1 MLEKIHFLGH
11 STFRIDGPPV
21 VYLDPYMLSGEYP
34 KADVILIT
42 HEHGDHCSPESVAEI
57 RGEDTVI
64 VTIAAAAAKLEG
76 DIRILGPGDG
86 ITVKGIE
93 VEAVP
98 AYNIDKFRSPGVPY
112 HPKESGHVGLI
123 VTIEGQRIYHAG
135 DTDHIP
141 EMADR
146 GLFQSAGEIDV
157 AILPISGGPVMTADE
172 AAEAVG
178 TIRPRIAI
186 PMHIGR
192 HRGSQEDIDT
202 FREKAP
208 AEVVLLEME

>member
-1 MLEKIHFLGH
+1 MLEKIHWLGH

-21 VYLDPYMLSGEYP
+21 VYLDPYMLSGECP
-34 KADVILIT
+34 KADLILIT
-42 HEHGDHCSPESVAEI
+42 HDHRDHCSPESVAEI
-57 RGEDTVI
+57 RKDDTVT
-64 VTIAAAAAKLEG
+64 VTIAAAAEKLEG

-86 ITVKGIE
+86 VTVKGIE

-98 AYNIDKFRSPGVPY
+98 AYNVDKFRSPGVPY

-123 VTIEGQRIYHAG
+123 ITMEGQRIYHAG

-141 EMADR
+141 EMANL
-146 GLFQSAGEIDV
+146 GKIDV

-178 TIRPRIAI
+178 TIRPRAAI

-202 FREKAP
+202 FQGKAP